1 MAEALFLVT
10 RTQQGVSDDRNRVRE
25 VIINDDD
32 GTSDAD
38 IIIATIAALNAS
50 EPVESGVAPVY
61 PAGYFDTVNELSD
74 LTTDS
79 VLRTD
84 GDFIAFPPRVD
95 AELT

>member
-10 RTQQGVSDDRNRVRE
+10 RTTQGVSEDRNRVRE
-25 VIINDDD
+25 IILADDD

-38 IIIATIAALNAS
+38 VITAAIAVLNTAQ
-50 EPVESGVAPVY
+50 PVESGAEAVY

-74 LTTDS
+74 LVTAS

-84 GDFIAFPPRVD
+84 GDFIAFGPRV
-95 AELT
+95 ASLVT